1 MPPQQ
6 PDRLLDLIDGCLNF
20 RAHGPVRS
28 LSECGGT
35 SGLSSDPDGIHK
47 APSETEGA
55 RHHNPAQR
63 SQSASAAS
71 NTRSPDAPLLREMM
85 AADPSANFTRI
96 SSRDNARSASALCRA
111 SSLSAERPNRN
122 TPAATLIESPASAL
136 PRLPSTSFIRILPSP
151 ARLSMGAPRRS
162 ENLNSSK

>member
-6 PDRLLDLIDGCLNF
+6 PDRLLDLIDRCLNF

-28 LSECGGT
+28 LSRAYLAIRT
-35 SGLSSDPDGIHK
+35 AFIKPLPQLK
-47 APSETEGA
+47 APQSLP
-55 RHHNPAQR
+55 RKSHPAQR

-71 NTRSPDAPLLREMM
+71 NTRSPYAPLLREMM

-96 SSRDNARSASALCRA
+96 SSRDSARSASALCRA

-122 TPAATLIESPASAL
+122 TPGATLIESPASAL
-136 PRLPSTSFIRILPSP
+136 PLLPSTSFIRILPSP
-151 ARLSMGAPRRS
+151 AMLSMGAPRRS
-162 ENLNSSK
+162 ENLNSSR